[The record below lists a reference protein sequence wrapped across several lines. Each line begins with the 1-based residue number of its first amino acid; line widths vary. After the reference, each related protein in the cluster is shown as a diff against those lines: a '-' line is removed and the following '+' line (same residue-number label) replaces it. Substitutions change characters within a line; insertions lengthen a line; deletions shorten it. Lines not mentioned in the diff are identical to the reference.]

1 MYGRDGVWTI
11 RWEERGDE
19 RRREEK
25 RGEEKRREE
34 RSGEGRR
41 GAEKRTEP
49 AMFVVYLFFVRTT
62 YCIYSRMT
70 VGQINAIFKYHRNPS
85 H

>member
-1 MYGRDGVWTI
+1 MPQGGGGVHGCMAGTECGPSGGKS
-11 RWEERGDE
+11 EEMSGEE

-25 RGEEKRREE
+25 RGEERRREE

-49 AMFVVYLFFVRTT
+49 AMFVVSFFCAYFVLHL
-62 YCIYSRMT
+62 
-70 VGQINAIFKYHRNPS
+70 Q
-85 H
+85 